1 MAPIRTINMYI
12 FIISPPPAEPAAAA
26 RRIDPLAISTP
37 VVDER

>member
-12 FIISPPPAEPAAAA
+12 FIISPGLARPLTA